1 MLETFEVKKPFYPLI
16 SFSVSVIVLIFGMLF
31 SKNLLAFAFATAIF
45 VLYSAFGL
53 FKSTWKM
60 TVAMA
65 ICGLIIGGLSFLT
78 NRSLDAFWQTLLRMI
93 LLGLC
98 AVPMVSTS
106 PCDLTRCLAKLKC
119 PRVITLGMLVT
130 LKFIPVL
137 VGEIKQIWEA
147 MKVRG
152 ANMNW
157 YRPSCI
163 YRAFIIPLVMRII
176 GISDT
181 LSLSLE
187 TRAFTLDDSTSSVY
201 KVIKIKARDFVFLA
215 CVIVLCAGGG
225 GHSDKTERSFF

>member
-1 MLETFEVKKPFYPLI
+1 MLETFEVKKPFYPLV
-16 SFSVSVIVLIFGMLF
+16 SFLVSIAVLVFGMLM
-31 SKNLLAFAFATAIF
+31 SKNTFAFVFAFAVF
-45 VLYSAFGL
+45 LLYSLFGL
-53 FKSTWKM
+53 FKNSVKM
-60 TVAMA
+60 TFAMGL
-65 ICGLIIGGLSFLT
+65 CGLIIGGLSFVT
-78 NRSLDAFWQTLLRMI
+78 NGSFDAFWQTVLRMI

-130 LKFIPVL
+130 LRFIPIL
-137 VGEIKQIWEA
+137 ASEIKQIWEA

-152 ANMNW
+152 ANVSW
-157 YRPSCI
+157 YRPSTI

-187 TRAFTLDDSTSSVY
+187 TRAFTLDDSVSSVY
-201 KVIKIKARDFVFLA
+201 KVIKIKARDFVFLFSVFA
-215 CVIVLCAGGG
+215 LCVVGGVIIWA
-225 GHSDKTERSFF
+225 

>member
-1 MLETFEVKKPFYPLI
+1 MLETFEVKKSFYPLI

-31 SKNLLAFAFATAIF
+31 SKNLLAFAFTTAIF

-53 FKSTWKM
+53 FKSAWKM

-119 PRVITLGMLVT
+119 PRIITLGMLVT

-225 GHSDKTERSFF
+225 VMIWA

>member
-1 MLETFEVKKPFYPLI
+1 MFEAFEVKRPFYPLV
-16 SFSVSVIVLIFGMLF
+16 SFTSSIVILVFGMLF
-31 SKNLLAFAFATAIF
+31 SKYIAAFAFVGAVF
-45 VLYSAFGL
+45 VMFCVFGF

-60 TVAMA
+60 TLAMG
-65 ICGLIIGGLSFLT
+65 ICGLVIGGLSFLT
-78 NRSLDAFWQTLLRMI
+78 NRSLEAFWQTVLRMI

-98 AVPMVSTS
+98 AVPMASTS
-106 PCDLTRCLAKLKC
+106 PCDLTRCLAKMKC

-137 VGEIKQIWEA
+137 AGEIKQIWEA

-187 TRAFTLDDSTSSVY
+187 TRAFTLDDSQSSVY
-201 KVIKIKARDFVFLA
+201 REIKAKPRDFVFFA
-215 CVIVLCAGGG
+215 CVVALCVAGGVMIWA
-225 GHSDKTERSFF
+225 

>member
-1 MLETFEVKKPFYPLI
+1 MLETFEAKKPFYPLI

-31 SKNLLAFAFATAIF
+31 SNNLLAFAFATAIF

-78 NRSLDAFWQTLLRMI
+78 NKSLDAFWQTLLRMI

-157 YRPSCI
+157 YLPSCI

-225 GHSDKTERSFF
+225 VMIWA

>member
-1 MLETFEVKKPFYPLI
+1 MLETFEFKKPFYPLI

-31 SKNLLAFAFATAIF
+31 SKNLLAFVFATAIF

-60 TVAMA
+60 

-98 AVPMVSTS
+98 AVPMVSIS

-137 VGEIKQIWEA
+137 MGEIKQIWEA

-201 KVIKIKARDFVFLA
+201 KIIKIKARDFVFLA

-225 GHSDKTERSFF
+225 VMIWA

>member
-1 MLETFEVKKPFYPLI
+1 MFEAFEVKNPFYPLV
-16 SFSVSVIVLIFGMLF
+16 SFVSSIVLLVFGMLF
-31 SKNLLAFAFATAIF
+31 SKNILAFAFAGAVF
-45 VLYSAFGL
+45 VLFSVFGF

-60 TVAMA
+60 TVAMGL
-65 ICGLIIGGLSFLT
+65 CGLVIGGLSFLT
-78 NRSLDAFWQTLLRMI
+78 NRSFDAFWQTVLIMI

-106 PCDLTRCLAKLKC
+106 PCDLTRCLAKMKC

-137 VGEIKQIWEA
+137 ASEIKQIWEA

-187 TRAFTLDDSTSSVY
+187 TRAFTLDESQSSVY
-201 KVIKIKARDFVFLA
+201 REVNAKPRDFVFFI
-215 CVIVLCAGGG
+215 CVVVLCIVGGVVIWA
-225 GHSDKTERSFF
+225 

>member
-1 MLETFEVKKPFYPLI
+1 MLETFEAKKPFYPLI

-78 NRSLDAFWQTLLRMI
+78 NKSLDAFWQTLLRMI

-137 VGEIKQIWEA
+137 VDISGTQLCVMIIIMISGVCCSQKLCINPYTGNGE
-147 MKVRG
+147 R
-152 ANMNW
+152 
-157 YRPSCI
+157 
-163 YRAFIIPLVMRII
+163 FIPLSI
-176 GISDT
+176 
-181 LSLSLE
+181 
-187 TRAFTLDDSTSSVY
+187 
-201 KVIKIKARDFVFLA
+201 VILKMTNPI
-215 CVIVLCAGGG
+215 
-225 GHSDKTERSFF
+225 

>member
-1 MLETFEVKKPFYPLI
+1 MFEAFEVKKPFYPLV
-16 SFSVSVIVLIFGMLF
+16 SFSVSIITLIFGMLF

-152 ANMNW
+152 ANVSW
-157 YRPSCI
+157 YRPGTI
-163 YRAFIIPLVMRII
+163 YRAFIVPLIMRII

-187 TRAFTLDDSTSSVY
+187 TRAFTLDDSESSVY
-201 KVIKIKARDFVFLA
+201 KVITIKARDFVFLFLVIA
-215 CVIVLCAGGG
+215 LCVFGGVMIWA
-225 GHSDKTERSFF
+225 

>member
-1 MLETFEVKKPFYPLI
+1 MSINYYI
-16 SFSVSVIVLIFGMLF
+16 SRYLRRSCEIV
-31 SKNLLAFAFATAIF
+31 NLLQVGKDVVPDPPARQEGSLWAVDAFATAIF

-225 GHSDKTERSFF
+225 VMIWA

>member
-1 MLETFEVKKPFYPLI
+1 MFEAFEVKKPFYPLV
-16 SFSVSVIVLIFGMLF
+16 SFAVSIITLIFGMLF

-152 ANMNW
+152 ANVSW
-157 YRPSCI
+157 YRPGTI
-163 YRAFIIPLVMRII
+163 YRALIVPLIMRII

-187 TRAFTLDDSTSSVY
+187 TRAFTLDDSESSVY
-201 KVIKIKARDFVFLA
+201 KVITIKARDFAFLFLVIALCVF
-215 CVIVLCAGGG
+215 GGVMIWA
-225 GHSDKTERSFF
+225 

>member
-1 MLETFEVKKPFYPLI
+1 MFEAFEVKNPFYPLV
-16 SFSVSVIVLIFGMLF
+16 SFVSSIALLVFGMLF
-31 SKNLLAFAFATAIF
+31 SKNILAFAFAGAVF
-45 VLYSAFGL
+45 VLFSVFGF
-53 FKSTWKM
+53 FKSAWKM
-60 TVAMA
+60 TVAMGL
-65 ICGLIIGGLSFLT
+65 CGLVIGGLSFLT
-78 NRSLDAFWQTLLRMI
+78 NRSFDAFWQTVLRMI

-137 VGEIKQIWEA
+137 ASEIKQIWEA

-152 ANMNW
+152 ANVNW

-176 GISDT
+176 GISDI

-187 TRAFTLDDSTSSVY
+187 TRAFTLDESQSSVY
-201 KVIKIKARDFVFLA
+201 REVNAKPRDFVF
-215 CVIVLCAGGG
+215 
-225 GHSDKTERSFF
+225 

>member
-1 MLETFEVKKPFYPLI
+1 MFEAFEVKKPFYPLV
-16 SFSVSVIVLIFGMLF
+16 SFSVSIITLIFGMLF

-152 ANMNW
+152 ANVSW
-157 YRPSCI
+157 YRPGTI
-163 YRAFIIPLVMRII
+163 YRALIVPLIMRII

-187 TRAFTLDDSTSSVY
+187 TRAFTLDDSESSVY
-201 KVIKIKARDFVFLA
+201 KVITIKARDFVFLFLVIA
-215 CVIVLCAGGG
+215 LCVFGGVMIWA
-225 GHSDKTERSFF
+225 

>member
-1 MLETFEVKKPFYPLI
+1 MFEAFEVKNPFYPLV
-16 SFSVSVIVLIFGMLF
+16 SFVSSIALLVFGMFF
-31 SKNLLAFAFATAIF
+31 SKYILAFAFAGAVF
-45 VLYSAFGL
+45 VLFSVFGF
-53 FKSTWKM
+53 FKSAWKM
-60 TVAMA
+60 TVAMGL
-65 ICGLIIGGLSFLT
+65 CGLVIGGLSFLT
-78 NRSLDAFWQTLLRMI
+78 NRSFDAFWQTVLRMI

-137 VGEIKQIWEA
+137 ASEIKQIWEA

-152 ANMNW
+152 ANVNW

-176 GISDT
+176 GISDI

-187 TRAFTLDDSTSSVY
+187 TRAFTLDESQSSVY
-201 KVIKIKARDFVFLA
+201 REVNAKPRDFVFFI
-215 CVIVLCAGGG
+215 CVVALCIVGGVVIWA
-225 GHSDKTERSFF
+225 

>member
-1 MLETFEVKKPFYPLI
+1 MFEAFEVKKPFYPLV
-16 SFSVSVIVLIFGMLF
+16 SFSVSIITLIFGMLF

-45 VLYSAFGL
+45 VLYSACGL

-152 ANMNW
+152 ANVSW
-157 YRPSCI
+157 YRPGTI
-163 YRAFIIPLVMRII
+163 YRAFIVPLIMRII

-187 TRAFTLDDSTSSVY
+187 TRAFTLDDSESSVY
-201 KVIKIKARDFVFLA
+201 KVITIKARDFVFLFLVIA
-215 CVIVLCAGGG
+215 LCVFGGVMIWA
-225 GHSDKTERSFF
+225 

>member
-1 MLETFEVKKPFYPLI
+1 MFDAFEVKNPFYPLI

-45 VLYSAFGL
+45 ALYSAFGL

-60 TVAMA
+60 IVAMS

-137 VGEIKQIWEA
+137 AGEIKQIWEA

-225 GHSDKTERSFF
+225 IMIWA

>member
-16 SFSVSVIVLIFGMLF
+16 SFLVSVIVLIFGMLF

-53 FKSTWKM
+53 FKSAWKM

-65 ICGLIIGGLSFLT
+65 ICGLFIGGLSFLT

-163 YRAFIIPLVMRII
+163 YREFIIPLVMRII

-201 KVIKIKARDFVFLA
+201 KVIKTKARDFVFLA

-225 GHSDKTERSFF
+225 VMIWA

>member
-1 MLETFEVKKPFYPLI
+1 MFEAFEVKKPFYPLV
-16 SFSVSVIVLIFGMLF
+16 SFAVSIITLIFGMLF

-152 ANMNW
+152 ANVSW
-157 YRPSCI
+157 YRPGTI
-163 YRAFIIPLVMRII
+163 YRAFIVPLIMRII

-187 TRAFTLDDSTSSVY
+187 TRAFTLDDSESSVY
-201 KVIKIKARDFVFLA
+201 KVITIRARDFVFLFLVIA
-215 CVIVLCAGGG
+215 LCVFGGVMIWA
-225 GHSDKTERSFF
+225 

>member
-1 MLETFEVKKPFYPLI
+1 MFEAFEVKKPFYPLV
-16 SFSVSVIVLIFGMLF
+16 SFVSSIVLLVFGMLF
-31 SKNLLAFAFATAIF
+31 SKNILAFAFAGAVF
-45 VLYSAFGL
+45 VLFSVFGF

-60 TVAMA
+60 TVAMGV
-65 ICGLIIGGLSFLT
+65 CGLVIGGLSFLT
-78 NRSLDAFWQTLLRMI
+78 NRSFDAFWQTVLRMI

-137 VGEIKQIWEA
+137 ASEIKQIWEA

-187 TRAFTLDDSTSSVY
+187 TRAFTLDESQSSVY
-201 KVIKIKARDFVFLA
+201 REVKTKPRDFVFFI
-215 CVIVLCAGGG
+215 CVAVLCIVGGVVIWA
-225 GHSDKTERSFF
+225 

>member
-16 SFSVSVIVLIFGMLF
+16 SFSASVIVLIFGMLF

-53 FKSTWKM
+53 FKSAWKM

-187 TRAFTLDDSTSSVY
+187 TRAFTLDDSISSVY

-225 GHSDKTERSFF
+225 VMIWA

>member
-1 MLETFEVKKPFYPLI
+1 MLETFEAKKPFYPLI

-31 SKNLLAFAFATAIF
+31 SNNLLAFAFAMAIF

-78 NRSLDAFWQTLLRMI
+78 NKSLDAFWQTLLRMI

-119 PRVITLGMLVT
+119 PRVVTLGMLIT
-130 LKFIPVL
+130 LRFIPIL
-137 VGEIKQIWEA
+137 ASEIKQIWEA

-152 ANMNW
+152 ANVSW
-157 YRPSCI
+157 YRPGTI
-163 YRAFIIPLVMRII
+163 YRAFIIPLIMRII

-187 TRAFTLDDSTSSVY
+187 TRAFTLDDSESSVY
-201 KVIKIKARDFVFLA
+201 KVITIRARDFVFLFLVIA
-215 CVIVLCAGGG
+215 LCVFGGVMIWA
-225 GHSDKTERSFF
+225 

>member
-1 MLETFEVKKPFYPLI
+1 MLEAFEIKKPFYPLV
-16 SFSVSVIVLIFGMLF
+16 SFTVSIVTLIFGMLL
-31 SKNLLAFAFATAIF
+31 SKHISAFAFVGAVFA
-45 VLYSAFGL
+45 LSCAFGF
-53 FKSTWKM
+53 FKSAWKM
-60 TVAMA
+60 TLAMGV
-65 ICGLIIGGLSFLT
+65 CGLIIGGLSFLT
-78 NRSLDAFWQTLLRMI
+78 NRSFDAFWQTVLRML

-106 PCDLTRCLAKLKC
+106 PCDLTRCLTKLKC

-130 LKFIPVL
+130 LRFIPVL
-137 VGEIKQIWEA
+137 AGEIKQIWEA

-187 TRAFTLDDSTSSVY
+187 TRAFTLDDSQSSVY
-201 KVIKIKARDFVFLA
+201 REVKARPRDFIFLVS
-215 CVIVLCAGGG
+215 VIALCIIGGVMIWA
-225 GHSDKTERSFF
+225 

>member
-31 SKNLLAFAFATAIF
+31 SKNFLAFAFAAAIF

-78 NRSLDAFWQTLLRMI
+78 NRNLDAFWQTLLRII

-130 LKFIPVL
+130 LKLIPVL

-152 ANMNW
+152 ANVSW
-157 YRPSCI
+157 YRPGTI
-163 YRAFIIPLVMRII
+163 YRALIVPLIMRII

-187 TRAFTLDDSTSSVY
+187 TRAFTLDDSESSVY
-201 KVIKIKARDFVFLA
+201 KVITIKARDFVFLFLVIA
-215 CVIVLCAGGG
+215 LCVFGGVMIWA
-225 GHSDKTERSFF
+225 

>member
-1 MLETFEVKKPFYPLI
+1 MLETFEAKKPFYPLI

-65 ICGLIIGGLSFLT
+65 ICGLIIGGLSFLS

-137 VGEIKQIWEA
+137 VGEIKQMGGDEGQRCKYELVPTELHLPCVYYSA
-147 MKVRG
+147 RY
-152 ANMNW
+152 ANHRN
-157 YRPSCI
+157 
-163 YRAFIIPLVMRII
+163 I
-176 GISDT
+176 G
-181 LSLSLE
+181 
-187 TRAFTLDDSTSSVY
+187 Y
-201 KVIKIKARDFVFLA
+201 
-215 CVIVLCAGGG
+215 
-225 GHSDKTERSFF
+225 SFPFA

>member
-1 MLETFEVKKPFYPLI
+1 MFDAFEVKNPFYPLI

-53 FKSTWKM
+53 FKSTLKM
-60 TVAMA
+60 TVAMG

-137 VGEIKQIWEA
+137 AGEIKQIWEA

-225 GHSDKTERSFF
+225 IMIWA

>member
-1 MLETFEVKKPFYPLI
+1 MLETFEATKPFYPLI

-31 SKNLLAFAFATAIF
+31 SKNLLAFVFATAIF

-53 FKSTWKM
+53 FKSAWKM

-98 AVPMVSTS
+98 AVPMISTS

-201 KVIKIKARDFVFLA
+201 KVIKTKARDFVFLA
-215 CVIVLCAGGG
+215 CVIVLCAVGGVVIWA
-225 GHSDKTERSFF
+225 

>member
-1 MLETFEVKKPFYPLI
+1 MFDAFEVKNPFYPLI

-45 VLYSAFGL
+45 VLYSVFGL

-60 TVAMA
+60 TVTMVL
-65 ICGLIIGGLSFLT
+65 CGLIIGGLSFLT

-225 GHSDKTERSFF
+225 VMIWA

>member
-16 SFSVSVIVLIFGMLF
+16 SFFASIIVLIFGMLF
-31 SKNLLAFAFATAIF
+31 SKNISAFAFAFAVF
-45 VLYSAFGL
+45 VLFSAFGL
-53 FKSTWKM
+53 FKNSAKM
-60 TVAMA
+60 TLAMGV
-65 ICGLIIGGLSFLT
+65 CGLIIGGLSFLT
-78 NRSLDAFWQTLLRMI
+78 NRSSEAFWQTLLRMI

-106 PCDLTRCLAKLKC
+106 PCDLTRCLAKMKC

-130 LKFIPVL
+130 LRFIPVL
-137 VGEIKQIWEA
+137 ASEIKQIWEA

-152 ANMNW
+152 ANVSW
-157 YRPSCI
+157 YRPSTI

-187 TRAFTLDDSTSSVY
+187 TRAFTLDDSKSSVY
-201 KVIKIKARDFVFLA
+201 KVIEVKTRDFVFLI
-215 CVIVLCAGGG
+215 CVIALCVSGGVMMW
-225 GHSDKTERSFF
+225 K

>member
-1 MLETFEVKKPFYPLI
+1 MLETFEVKKPFYPLF

-53 FKSTWKM
+53 FKSAWKM

-225 GHSDKTERSFF
+225 VMIWA